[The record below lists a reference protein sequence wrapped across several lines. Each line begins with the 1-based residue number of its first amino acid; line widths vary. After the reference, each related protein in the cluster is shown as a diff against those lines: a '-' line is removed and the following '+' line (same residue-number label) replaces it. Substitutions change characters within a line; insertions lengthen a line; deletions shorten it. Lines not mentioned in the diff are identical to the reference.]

1 MSDDLSGLRLPGLAG
16 RRILVTG
23 GSRGIGRAAAVQ
35 LAGAGASVGLAYH
48 RAHDE
53 AHCAVEEARAAAYDR
68 EDVSV
73 WSESGDLSRESD
85 VQRLFQRVDVEFG
98 GLDGFVGNAGV
109 WNRTARPLL
118 DLPPDEWNEMLEV
131 NLTSIYL
138 TTRAA
143 AKRMGEGGRIVLIS
157 STAGQRGE
165 AEHSHYAA
173 TKGAI
178 ISFCKSIATE
188 LGPNGIT
195 VNAVAPGWV
204 DTDMSA
210 SVLRTSELDRVVSEI
225 PLRRVATADDVAG
238 PISFLLSDLARQVTG
253 EVVNVN
259 GGSVLCG

>member
-1 MSDDLSGLRLPGLAG
+1 MTDYVSDLRLPGLAG
-16 RRILVTG
+16 RRILITG
-23 GSRGIGRAAAVQ
+23 ASRGIGRAAAVQ

-53 AHCAVEEARAAAYDR
+53 AHCAVDEVRAAAYEHDG
-68 EDVSV
+68 VSV

-85 VQRLFQRVDVEFG
+85 VLRLFQRVDAEFG
-98 GLDGFVGNAGV
+98 GLDGFVANAGV
-109 WNRTARPLL
+109 WNQTARPLS
-118 DLPPDEWNEMLEV
+118 DLPLDEWHEMLEV
-131 NLTSIYL
+131 NLTSVYL

-143 AKRMGEGGRIVLIS
+143 AERMGEGGRIVLIS

-188 LGPNGIT
+188 LGPKGIT
-195 VNAVAPGWV
+195 VNTVAPGWV

-210 SVLRTSELDRVVSEI
+210 SVLRTPALDRIVSEI
-225 PLRRVATADDVAG
+225 PLGRVATADDVAG